1 MHVQFAGSPERIEAR
16 LVAEAGYEFHALHTS
31 GLPRRPSWSA
41 VRALGGAVQAPVK
54 AARILRATRPGV
66 VMGGGG
72 YVGGPVV
79 MAARM
84 LGIPAAFTEADAHLG
99 LANRLAAPFA
109 QAGFLAYPV
118 AGRAGS
124 KYRVVGRPIP
134 QRSVASLDRGEAR
147 RRFGLP
153 EEGDVVLIVGG
164 SLGARALNRAVVDA
178 FGRGGPSV
186 LHLCGERDYAELA
199 PLLERADYRLIAFT
213 DEFGAALRACDLVV
227 SRSGG
232 VVWEIAAAGVPAL
245 LVPYP
250 HATADHQYKNA
261 VHFVEGGAAHVV
273 RERELQLGEQVAR
286 LLAEKE
292 RLRNMG
298 AAMLELAR
306 PDAADDVAE
315 GLILLGSVG
324 K

>member
-1 MHVQFAGSPERIEAR
+1 M
-16 LVAEAGYEFHALHTS
+16 AEAGYEFHALHTS
-31 GLPRRPSWSA
+31 GLLRRPSWSA
-41 VRALGGAVQAPVK
+41 VRAVGGAVQAPVK
-54 AARILRATRPGV
+54 AARILRAARPDV

-109 QAGFLAYPV
+109 QTGFLAYPV

-134 QRSVASLDRGEAR
+134 ERSISPLDRGEAR

-153 EEGDVVLIVGG
+153 EDGDVVLVVGG
-164 SLGARALNRAVVDA
+164 SLGARALNRAAVDT
-178 FGRGGPSV
+178 FGRDGPPV
-186 LHLCGERDYAELA
+186 LHLCGERDYADLA
-199 PLLERADYRLIAFT
+199 PLVVRADYQLIAFT
-213 DEFGAALRACDLVV
+213 DEFGTALRACDLVV

-232 VVWEIAAAGVPAL
+232 IVWEIAAAGVPAL

-273 RERELQLGEQVAR
+273 RESELQLGQQVAR
-286 LLAEKE
+286 LLADKE
-292 RLRNMG
+292 RLREMG
-298 AAMLELAR
+298 AAMLDLAR

-315 GLILLGSVG
+315 ELILLGSVG